1 MERQSGFSRGDR
13 PGRSS
18 STGAAVLERPER
30 ERPTT
35 RNGNGAQSRAVDQ
48 ELFADYAGQV
58 AAIRKSQAVI
68 EFKMDGTILDA
79 NDNFLKA
86 LGYRLEEIEGQ
97 HHSMFVEPT
106 YRQSSEYREFWAALN
121 RGEYQAAE
129 YKRIG
134 KGGKEV
140 WIQASYN
147 PILDPNG
154 KPFKV
159 VKYATDV
166 TAQKLQNADYVGQIA
181 AIGKSQAVIEF
192 KMDGTVQTANDNFLK
207 ALGYTLDEI
216 KGRHHS
222 MFVDEAYRQSYEYK
236 EFWAA
241 LNRGEYQA
249 AEYKRIGKGGK
260 EVCIQAS
267 YNPIMDLNGKPFKV
281 VKYATDITP
290 QKMALNAMLADAA
303 LLTQAAVEG
312 KLATRA
318 DATKHQGDFRKVVEG
333 VNATLDAVIGPLNVS
348 AEYVDRIS
356 KGDIPPRIT
365 DNYNGD
371 FNEIKNNLNTCIDAV
386 DRLVADGVA
395 LARAAQEGKLA
406 TRADATK
413 HQGDFRKLIEGFN
426 LTLDN
431 VIKPLNVSAEYV
443 DRISKGDIPPKITDT
458 YNGDFNEIKNNL
470 NTCIDAVD
478 RMVADGVALAQAA
491 QEGKLATR
499 ADASK
504 HQGNFRKLIEGFNLT
519 LDNVIKPL
527 NVSAEYV
534 DRISKGDIPPKIT
547 DTYNGD
553 FNEIKNNLNTCIEAV
568 DLLVSDGV
576 ALAQA
581 AQEGKLAS
589 RADASKHQGDF
600 RKLIEGFNLTL
611 DNVIKPLNVSAEYV
625 DRISKGDIPPR
636 ITDNYNGDFNE
647 IKNNLNNC
655 IDNIKALVTETGG
668 LIKASAEGQ
677 LSTRGEASKHQGEY
691 RRIVEGVNQMLDE
704 ILLPIGEGNRVLTLI
719 RGGNLRERVEIDC
732 KGDHAK
738 MKDSINGVHAWL
750 TELVAYITKVA
761 NGDMSA
767 TMSKASDMDQ
777 IHEWL
782 VLLNINISKLIDDT
796 DELAK
801 AAAEGK
807 LGTRADAGKHKGDY
821 RKIVEGLNKTLE
833 MVVEPLKVTA
843 QSASALASSS
853 EELTAVSQ
861 QMAGNAEETAT
872 QANVVSAAS
881 EEVSKNV
888 ASVASAAEEM
898 QASIREISKNANE
911 SARVAKN
918 AVNVAHSTNETVKKL
933 GESSQEIGNVIK
945 VITSIAQQTNLLALN
960 ATIEAARAGEAG
972 KGFAVVANEVKELA
986 KQTAKATEDIGQK
999 IEAIQGDT
1007 KGAVTAIEEISAII
1021 NQIND
1026 ISNSIASAVEEQTAT
1041 TNEIGHSV
1049 TEAATGVG
1057 DIAKNIGSVALAA
1070 KNTTQGANDTQKASQ
1085 ELSHMAADLQKV
1097 VSKFTF

>member
-1 MERQSGFSRGDR
+1 MERHSSFSRADR
-13 PGRSS
+13 SGRSS
-18 STGAAVLERPER
+18 SAGAAVLDRPER

-35 RNGNGAQSRAVDQ
+35 RNGQVAQPGAVDQ
-48 ELFADYAGQV
+48 ERFNDYAGQV

-68 EFKMDGTILDA
+68 AFAMDGTILDA
-79 NDNFLKA
+79 NDNFLNA
-86 LGYRLEEIEGQ
+86 LGYRLDEIQGQ
-97 HHSMFVEPT
+97 HHSMFVEPA

-121 RGEYQAAE
+121 RSEYQAAE

-159 VKYATDV
+159 VKFATDM
-166 TAQKLQNADYVGQIA
+166 TAQKLRNADYLGQIA

-192 KMDGTVQTANDNFLK
+192 NMDGTVLTANDNFLRT
-207 ALGYTLDEI
+207 LGYTLDEI

-222 MFVDEAYRQSYEYK
+222 IFVDEGYRQSYEYK

-249 AEYKRIGKGGK
+249 AEYKRLGKGGK
-260 EVCIQAS
+260 EVWIQAS

-290 QKMALNAMLADAA
+290 QKQALNAMLADAA
-303 LLTQAAVEG
+303 LLTKAAVEG
-312 KLATRA
+312 RLATRA

-386 DRLVADGVA
+386 NALVADAA
-395 LARAAQEGKLA
+395 LLSKAAVEGKLA

-413 HQGDFRKLIEGFN
+413 HQGDFRKVVQGVNE
-426 LTLDN
+426 TLDA
-431 VIKPLNVSAEYV
+431 VI
-443 DRISKGDIPPKITDT
+443 G
-458 YNGDFNEIKNNL
+458 
-470 NTCIDAVD
+470 
-478 RMVADGVALAQAA
+478 
-491 QEGKLATR
+491 
-499 ADASK
+499 
-504 HQGNFRKLIEGFNLT
+504 
-519 LDNVIKPL
+519 
-527 NVSAEYV
+527 
-534 DRISKGDIPPKIT
+534 
-547 DTYNGD
+547 
-553 FNEIKNNLNTCIEAV
+553 
-568 DLLVSDGV
+568 
-576 ALAQA
+576 
-581 AQEGKLAS
+581 
-589 RADASKHQGDF
+589 
-600 RKLIEGFNLTL
+600 
-611 DNVIKPLNVSAEYV
+611 PLNVSAEYV

-655 IDNIKALVTETGG
+655 IDNIKALVSETGG
-668 LIKASAEGQ
+668 LIKASADGQ
-677 LSTRGEASKHQGEY
+677 LNTRADATKHQGEY

-750 TELVAYITKVA
+750 SELIAYITKVA

-767 TMSKASDMDQ
+767 TMAKASDMDQ

-782 VLLNINISKLIDDT
+782 VLLKTNIGKLIDDT

-801 AAAEGK
+801 AAADGK

-843 QSASALASSS
+843 QNAATLASSS

-881 EEVSKNV
+881 EEVSRNV
-888 ASVASAAEEM
+888 ASVASASEEM

-1070 KNTTQGANDTQKASQ
+1070 KNTTQGASDTQKASQ
-1085 ELSHMAADLQKV
+1085 ELSHMAAELQKV
-1097 VSKFTF
+1097 VSRFTF

>member
-1 MERQSGFSRGDR
+1 MERQSSFSRGVR

-18 STGAAVLERPER
+18 SAGAAVLERPEH

-35 RNGNGAQSRAVDQ
+35 KNGNGAGHGAVDQ

-68 EFKMDGTILDA
+68 EFSMDGTVLDA

-86 LGYRLEEIEGQ
+86 LGYRLEEIKGQ
-97 HHSMFVEPT
+97 HHSMFVEPA
-106 YRQSSEYREFWAALN
+106 YKQSSEYREFWAALN

-134 KGGKEV
+134 KGGREV

-147 PILDPNG
+147 PILDPDG

-159 VKYATDV
+159 VKFATDM
-166 TAQKLQNADYVGQIA
+166 TEQKLRNADYMGQIA
-181 AIGKSQAVIEF
+181 AISKSQAVIEF
-192 KMDGTVQTANDNFLK
+192 KMDGTVLSANDNFLK

-222 MFVDEAYRQSYEYK
+222 MFVDEAFRQSYEYK

-249 AEYKRIGKGGK
+249 AEYKRLGKGGK
-260 EVCIQAS
+260 EVWIQAS

-290 QKMALNAMLADAA
+290 QKLALIAMLADAA
-303 LLTQAAVEG
+303 LLTKAAVEG

-356 KGDIPPRIT
+356 KGDIPPKIT
-365 DNYNGD
+365 DSYNGD
-371 FNEIKNNLNTCIDAV
+371 FNEIKNNLNVCIDAV
-386 DRLVADGVA
+386 NALVADAG
-395 LARAAQEGKLA
+395 LLSKAAVEGKLA

-413 HQGDFRKLIEGFN
+413 HQGDFRKVVEGVN
-426 LTLDN
+426 GTLDA
-431 VIKPLNVSAEYV
+431 VIGPLNVSAEYV
-443 DRISKGDIPPKITDT
+443 DRISKGDIPPRITDT

-470 NTCIDAVD
+470 NTCIDAVNAL
-478 RMVADGVALAQAA
+478 VADAGVLTKAA
-491 QEGKLATR
+491 VEGKLATR
-499 ADASK
+499 ADA
-504 HQGNFRKLIEGFNLT
+504 T
-519 LDNVIKPL
+519 
-527 NVSAEYV
+527 
-534 DRISKGDIPPKIT
+534 
-547 DTYNGD
+547 
-553 FNEIKNNLNTCIEAV
+553 
-568 DLLVSDGV
+568 
-576 ALAQA
+576 
-581 AQEGKLAS
+581 
-589 RADASKHQGDF
+589 KHQGDF
-600 RKLIEGFNLTL
+600 RKIVEGVNGTL
-611 DNVIKPLNVSAEYV
+611 DAVIGPLNVSAEYV

-655 IDNIKALVTETGG
+655 IDNIHALVTETGG
-668 LIKASAEGQ
+668 LIKASADGQ
-677 LSTRGEASKHQGEY
+677 LSTRADASKHQGDY
-691 RRIVEGVNQMLDE
+691 RKIVEGVNQMLDE
-704 ILLPIGEGNRVLTLI
+704 ILLPIGEGNRVLSLI
-719 RGGNLRERVEIDC
+719 RGGNLREKVDIAC

-750 TELVAYITKVA
+750 TELVAFVTKVA

-767 TMSKASDMDQ
+767 TMDKASELDQ

-782 VLLNINISKLIDDT
+782 VLLKTNIGKLIDDT

-807 LGTRADAGKHKGDY
+807 LGKRADAGKHKGDY
-821 RKIVEGLNKTLE
+821 RKIVEGINKTLE

-843 QSASALASSS
+843 QNASTLASSS

-888 ASVASAAEEM
+888 ASVASASEEM
-898 QASIREISKNANE
+898 QASIREIAKNANE

-918 AVNVAHSTNETVKKL
+918 AVNVAHTTNETVKKL

-1007 KGAVTAIEEISAII
+1007 KGAVTAIEEISNII
-1021 NQIND
+1021 NQVND
-1026 ISNSIASAVEEQTAT
+1026 ISNSIASAVEEQTVT

-1049 TEAATGVG
+1049 TEAAKGVG
-1057 DIAKNIGSVALAA
+1057 DIAKNIGGVALAA
-1070 KNTTQGANDTQKASQ
+1070 KNTTQGANDTQKASA
-1085 ELSHMAADLQKV
+1085 ELSHMAAQLQKV
-1097 VSKFTF
+1097 VSRFTF

>member
-1 MERQSGFSRGDR
+1 MAN
-13 PGRSS
+13 GRNK
-18 STGAAVLERPER
+18 TGAAVLEPPKQTSSRGSSGPGDTELEANEGIIAR
-30 ERPTT
+30 LSALDCVSTNVMIADAEYKITYMNEGVKNLLAEAESAIQKDLPNFKVSRLIGGSIDFFHKNPDHQRRLLDGLRGSHKVCIMVGGRTFDLIATAILDPDGKT
-35 RNGNGAQSRAVDQ
+35 RIGTVVEWADATQRLLNVDYQ
-48 ELFADYAGQV
+48 GQI
-58 AAIRKSQAVI
+58 AAIGRSQAVI
-68 EFKMDGTILDA
+68 EFQMDGTVITA

-86 LGYRLEEIEGQ
+86 LGYTLDEIKGR
-97 HHSMFVEPT
+97 HHSMFVEPA
-106 YRQSSEYREFWAALN
+106 YKQSSEYRDFWAALN

-129 YKRIG
+129 YKRLG

-147 PILDPNG
+147 PILDPDG

-159 VKYATDV
+159 VKFATDM
-166 TAQKLQNADYVGQIA
+166 TEQKLRNADYMGQIA
-181 AIGKSQAVIEF
+181 AISKSQAVIEF
-192 KMDGTVQTANDNFLK
+192 KMDGTVVTANDNFLK

-222 MFVDEAYRQSYEYK
+222 MFVDEAFRQSYEYK

-249 AEYKRIGKGGK
+249 AEYKRLGKGGK
-260 EVCIQAS
+260 EVWIQAS

-290 QKMALNAMLADAA
+290 QKFALNAMLADAA
-303 LLTQAAVEG
+303 LLTKAAVEG

-371 FNEIKNNLNTCIDAV
+371 FNEIKNNLN
-386 DRLVADGVA
+386 
-395 LARAAQEGKLA
+395 
-406 TRADATK
+406 
-413 HQGDFRKLIEGFN
+413 
-426 LTLDN
+426 
-431 VIKPLNVSAEYV
+431 
-443 DRISKGDIPPKITDT
+443 
-458 YNGDFNEIKNNL
+458 
-470 NTCIDAVD
+470 
-478 RMVADGVALAQAA
+478 
-491 QEGKLATR
+491 
-499 ADASK
+499 
-504 HQGNFRKLIEGFNLT
+504 
-519 LDNVIKPL
+519 
-527 NVSAEYV
+527 
-534 DRISKGDIPPKIT
+534 
-547 DTYNGD
+547 
-553 FNEIKNNLNTCIEAV
+553 
-568 DLLVSDGV
+568 
-576 ALAQA
+576 
-581 AQEGKLAS
+581 
-589 RADASKHQGDF
+589 
-600 RKLIEGFNLTL
+600 
-611 DNVIKPLNVSAEYV
+611 
-625 DRISKGDIPPR
+625 
-636 ITDNYNGDFNE
+636 
-647 IKNNLNNC
+647 NC
-655 IDNIKALVTETGG
+655 IDNIHALVTETGG
-668 LIKASAEGQ
+668 LIKASADGQ
-677 LSTRGEASKHQGEY
+677 LSTRADASKHQGDY
-691 RRIVEGVNQMLDE
+691 RKIVEGVNQMLDE
-704 ILLPIGEGNRVLTLI
+704 ILLPIGEGNRVLSLI
-719 RGGNLRERVEIDC
+719 RGGNLREKVDIAC

-750 TELVAYITKVA
+750 TELVGFVTKVA

-767 TMSKASDMDQ
+767 TMDKASELDQ

-782 VLLNINISKLIDDT
+782 VLLKTNIGRLIEDT
-796 DELAK
+796 DELTK

-807 LGTRADAGKHKGDY
+807 LGKRADAGKHKGDY
-821 RKIVEGLNKTLE
+821 RRIVEGINKTLE

-843 QSASALASSS
+843 QNASTLASSS

-1007 KGAVTAIEEISAII
+1007 KGAVTAIEEISNII
-1021 NQIND
+1021 NQVND
-1026 ISNSIASAVEEQTAT
+1026 ISNSIASAVEEQTVT

-1049 TEAATGVG
+1049 TEAAKGVG
-1057 DIAKNIGSVALAA
+1057 DIAKNIGGVALAA
-1070 KNTTQGANDTQKASQ
+1070 KNTTQGANDTQKASA
-1085 ELSHMAADLQKV
+1085 ELSHMAAQLQKV
-1097 VSKFTF
+1097 VSRFTF